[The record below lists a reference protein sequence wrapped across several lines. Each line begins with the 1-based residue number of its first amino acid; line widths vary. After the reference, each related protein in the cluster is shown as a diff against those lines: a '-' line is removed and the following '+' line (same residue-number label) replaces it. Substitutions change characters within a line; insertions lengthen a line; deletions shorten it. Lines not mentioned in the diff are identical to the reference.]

1 MFQQTLQT
9 GTRSMQAEQI
19 DRSLHHLS
27 SLLNN
32 GTDPNTVK
40 QHADEIIGH
49 LEELTFQIDK
59 NTSLDEGDKK
69 KRWEIANYL
78 FDTLKILREKI
89 DKKITQ
95 QLMNNRGNPVVI
107 NIGKFPEDA
116 ELPSQ
121 SRLKSFWVDSAKPLL
136 VKIGIGVLFGV
147 CGVGVWFCI

>member
-1 MFQQTLQT
+1 MISIYSAKCVQHIELLVTSRIGGTNSIDKMFQQTLQT

-59 NTSLDEGDKK
+59 NTST
-69 KRWEIANYL
+69 R
-78 FDTLKILREKI
+78 T
-89 DKKITQ
+89 
-95 QLMNNRGNPVVI
+95 
-107 NIGKFPEDA
+107 
-116 ELPSQ
+116 
-121 SRLKSFWVDSAKPLL
+121 KS
-136 VKIGIGVLFGV
+136 
-147 CGVGVWFCI
+147 

>member
-1 MFQQTLQT
+1 MKEIRRKD
-9 GTRSMQAEQI
+9 GK
-19 DRSLHHLS
+19 
-27 SLLNN
+27 LL
-32 GTDPNTVK
+32 TT
-40 QHADEIIGH
+40 
-49 LEELTFQIDK
+49 
-59 NTSLDEGDKK
+59 
-69 KRWEIANYL
+69 YL